1 MPAIETSPQRLFES
15 AVENWKRLDIGGTAT
30 WRIPGESDDMVYLMI
45 HGFRG
50 DHHGLAAIAAGLKSF
65 EVIIPDLPG
74 YGKSPALPSSDL
86 DSYAKWLIDL
96 TEQIQRPVVL
106 IGHSFGTL
114 VCSQAIDMGLRV
126 ERLCLIAPISTRSLE
141 QKDLGNSVARVFY
154 KFTKRLGG
162 FGSFLMR
169 SSLVVQIMSIAM
181 ATTSDRRLRAW
192 IHNQHQSHFSNYEND
207 EVVETGF
214 WSAAKSS
221 VRDFARKIQVP
232 TLLIAGDRDLI
243 APLEGQLHLDAD
255 LENSKL
261 EIVPGIGH
269 LLHYEAPAR
278 VAELIENFT
287 KSE

>member
-1 MPAIETSPQRLFES
+1 VPAIETSPQRLFAS
-15 AVENWKRLDIGGTAT
+15 AVANWSRHNFGSTAA
-30 WRIPGESDDMVYLMI
+30 WKIPGESDQKVYLMI

-74 YGKSPALPSSDL
+74 YGKSKALTKSDL
-86 DSYAKWLIDL
+86 DEYANWLIAL

-114 VCSQAIDMGLRV
+114 VCSRAIDLGLRV
-126 ERLCLIAPISTRSLE
+126 ERLCLIAPISSRSID

-154 KFTKRLGG
+154 NLTKRLGG
-162 FGSFLMR
+162 VGSFLMR

-181 ATTSDRRLRAW
+181 ATTSDRKLRSW
-192 IHNQHQSHFSNYEND
+192 IHNQHQSHFSNYESD

-221 VRDFARKIQVP
+221 VRDFSSKISMP
-232 TLLIAGDRDLI
+232 TLLIAGDKDLI
-243 APLEGQLHLDAD
+243 APLEGQLLLDAE
-255 LENSKL
+255 LENSRL
-261 EIVPGIGH
+261 EIVSGIGH

-287 KSE
+287 ISD